1 MAIIRHRAI
10 IIIAPAVF
18 MIILAMSCRECP
30 TEPDYDIYL
39 TAEDV
44 FSTSVV
50 LNVILPDSGYV
61 STFALD
67 RDDSTVATYT
77 CGDDDTLIFDE
88 DLTPNTDYIYR
99 VRFLKDGKTK
109 SESDPITVHTMDTT
123 SHDFTWEIDTLGNYG
138 SYLKDAW
145 IVDENN
151 IWVVGNIETDSETY
165 NAAKWDGKEWTIFRI
180 SFYYRSDLI
189 SPELYSIYY
198 FSENDIWVTT
208 FGLPVHWDGTTWTLY
223 HIQDMGLDASAGFG
237 IWGTSSSNM
246 YFVGL
251 NGSIVH
257 YDGSTFTK
265 MESPNATKLLEVAGS
280 SDGEYVFAAGYD
292 VVLPTKTTA
301 LMIHD
306 GSVEEMYYS
315 DYLVPQTTAD
325 YGAISAVDVCGNYA
339 YFVTY
344 KGFWKYNFKHNVSII
359 EKVFKNYDY
368 SPMIVHAPN
377 DILLIGGGYKY
388 AHFNGSTWDF
398 NNDIYNQYSFADY
411 GADLKGDIAVITGYT
426 KSLSNG
432 IVAIG
437 KR

>member
-1 MAIIRHRAI
+1 
-10 IIIAPAVF
+10 

-30 TEPDYDIYL
+30 TEPDYDIYM

-50 LNVILPDSGYV
+50 LNVSLPDSGNV
-61 STFALD
+61 SAFSLT

-77 CGDDDTLIFDE
+77 CYDDDTLIVDE

-109 SESDPITVHTMDTT
+109 SESDPVSVHTMDTT

-151 IWVVGNIETDSETY
+151 IWVVGALVIDDSTSLYSGQQNY
-165 NAAKWDGKEWTIFRI
+165 NVAKWNGVTWNYELIGAPGITGEGIF
-180 SFYYRSDLI
+180 
-189 SPELYSIYY
+189 Y
-198 FSENDIWVTT
+198 FSDNDIWVAT
-208 FGLPVHWDGTTWTLY
+208 GIIYHWNGNEWERYHLWNMGVLDDEDGGVT
-223 HIQDMGLDASAGFG
+223 A
-237 IWGTSSSNM
+237 IWGASPSDI
-246 YFVGL
+246 YFVGRK
-251 NGSIVH
+251 GSIVH

-265 MESPNATKLLEVAGS
+265 MESPSATQLLEVAGS

-301 LMIHD
+301 LMIHND
-306 GSVEEMYYS
+306 SVEEMYYS

-344 KGFWKYNFKHNVSII
+344 KGLWKNNFKNDISTIDKRI
-359 EKVFKNYDY
+359 KNYQY
-368 SPMIVHAPN
+368 AEVHVQAHN
-377 DILLIGGGYKY
+377 DIFFIGGGFKY
-388 AHFNGSTWDF
+388 VHYNGLSYDF
-398 NNDIYNQYSFADY
+398 NDTFYTNYSFATY
-411 GADLKGDIAVITGYT
+411 GGDFKGDIAVITGYT

-432 IVAIG
+432 IAAVG
-437 KR
+437 RR